1 MKFECIHSTVRAIAT
16 SSARRITK
24 RLRGIHA
31 AWHFWFAVSFGGE
44 SGLREVGL
52 GGTHPLT
59 RRYSAIL
66 LRRKFGKLDY

>member
-1 MKFECIHSTVRAIAT
+1 M
-16 SSARRITK
+16 TK

-31 AWHFWFAVSFGGE
+31 AWHFGFAVSFGGE

-59 RRYSAIL
+59 RRYALYRSKRISNE
-66 LRRKFGKLDY
+66 

>member
-1 MKFECIHSTVRAIAT
+1 MTR
-16 SSARRITK
+16 

-44 SGLREVGL
+44 SGLRKLGL

-59 RRYSAIL
+59 QRYI
-66 LRRKFGKLDY
+66 FVVVGKEQSEVY